1 MGKVIMSGIVPQ
13 LEAPVSYKANF
24 ADNDWVTIIDAVQK
38 NKVPETWE
46 VGDQKTM
53 TINGASYT
61 IDIIG
66 KNHDTYSDGSGKAPL
81 TFQLHDCYGGVY
93 GMNSTKSNQPGWG
106 YSEMRTTY
114 LPAILAMMPSEVQI
128 GIREVNK
135 LTRTNYSNSAIS
147 TTADKLFLPSM
158 MEMFGATTSN
168 SSGEG
173 ALGEGTQYAYY
184 KAGNS
189 KVKKLNGTAQLWWS
203 RSPRITT
210 STGYC
215 AVGADGASTF
225 YNNSHYEKC
234 IAFAFCF

>member
-13 LEAPVSYKANF
+13 LEGPVTFKANF
-24 ADNDWVTIIDAVQK
+24 ADNDWPTIIEAVQK

-81 TFQLHDCYGGVY
+81 TFQLHDCYGTMY
-93 GMNSTKSNQPGWG
+93 GMNSTKSNTHGWE
-106 YSEMRTTY
+106 YSEMRTTH
-114 LPAILAMMPSEVQI
+114 LPAIMALMPAEVQRAI
-128 GIREVNK
+128 KEVNK
-135 LTRTNYSNSAIS
+135 LTSRGYTNTTPTSA
-147 TTADKLFLPSM
+147 ADKLFLLSM
-158 MEMFGATTSN
+158 TEVFN
-168 SSGEG
+168 SANEAAAGEG
-173 ALGEGTQYAYY
+173 SQYEYY

-189 KVKKLNGTAQLWWS
+189 KIKKLNGTAQRWWS

-210 STGYC
+210 TTGYC
-215 AVGADGASTF
+215 AVESNGTAMF
-225 YNNSHYEKC
+225 YNNSHYEQGVS
-234 IAFAFCF
+234 FAFCF